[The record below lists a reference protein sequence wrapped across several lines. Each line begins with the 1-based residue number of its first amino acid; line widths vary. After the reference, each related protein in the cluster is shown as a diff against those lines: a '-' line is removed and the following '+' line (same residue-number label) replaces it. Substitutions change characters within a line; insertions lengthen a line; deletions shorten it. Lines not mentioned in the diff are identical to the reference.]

1 MSAGFALRQWR
12 ILLIE
17 ADEALAAEIASTL
30 QQAGYHIVTAG
41 GPLEGLKKL
50 YEFHPDLVIMAREL
64 LPADGESS
72 FLRLRQASY
81 LPIVVVGSQKEAAE
95 TLESGADA
103 YVTTPPNL
111 TELLA
116 RVRSLLRRKR
126 QDDGPLGTGERQIKG
141 TGDNPGNGSNGLTPT
156 EFRLASCLALNEGRL
171 LDYHRLV
178 NEVWGGKEVTL
189 DTLHFYIRRLR
200 QKLARAGIFMLRG
213 VGYYFSGDGSR
224 CPSTNSK
231 GVIADSK

>member
-17 ADEALAAEIASTL
+17 ADEALAGEIASTL

-50 YEFHPDLVIMAREL
+50 HESQPDLVITAREL
-64 LPADGESS
+64 LPVDGEYS
-72 FLRLRQASY
+72 FLRLRRASY
-81 LPIVVVGSQKEAAE
+81 LPIVVMGSEKEAAE

-111 TELLA
+111 IELLA

-126 QDDGPLGTGERQIKG
+126 QDDGLLGTGERQIKCDR
-141 TGDNPGNGSNGLTPT
+141 DNGGNGSNGLTLT
-156 EFRLASCLALNEGRL
+156 EFRLTSCLALNEGRL
-171 LDYHRLV
+171 LDYPRLLT
-178 NEVWGGKEVTL
+178 EVWGG
-189 DTLHFYIRRLR
+189 
-200 QKLARAGIFMLRG
+200 
-213 VGYYFSGDGSR
+213 
-224 CPSTNSK
+224 
-231 GVIADSK
+231 

>member
-17 ADEALAAEIASTL
+17 ADEALAAVIASTFR
-30 QQAGYHIVTAG
+30 QAGYHVVTAG
-41 GPLEGLKKL
+41 GPLEGLKTL
-50 YEFHPDLVIMAREL
+50 YEYHPDLVIMAREL
-64 LPADGESS
+64 LPVDGEHS
-72 FLRLRQASY
+72 FLRLRRASY
-81 LPIVVVGSQKEAAE
+81 LPIMVMGSEKEAAK

-126 QDDGPLGTGERQIKG
+126 QDDGPLGTGDRQIKCSR
-141 TGDNPGNGSNGLTPT
+141 DNGGNGSNSLTPT

-171 LDYHRLV
+171 LDYPHLV
-178 NEVWGGKEVTL
+178 TEVWGGKEVTL
-189 DTLHFYIRRLR
+189 DTLHFHMRRLR
-200 QKLARAGIFMLRG
+200 QKLAKAGIFLLRG
-213 VGYYFSGDGSR
+213 VGYYFSGDSSR
-224 CPSTNSK
+224 VSIHYLK
-231 GVIADSK
+231 GGDGW